1 MAKIKSTSW
10 SQCSYYNLKSD
21 DVSCVWVGGGWWETA
36 VVEARSGDT
45 NTQHAC
51 IQMHSGHEAR
61 QEPRFQL
68 SSTLTFFYFPLSS
81 ICQRFVVVPVAVGA
95 VAVDVGPRTYHTYAH
110 VGAAFALIKAQTDDG
125 LTAFVR

>member
-1 MAKIKSTSW
+1 
-10 SQCSYYNLKSD
+10 
-21 DVSCVWVGGGWWETA
+21 
-36 VVEARSGDT
+36 
-45 NTQHAC
+45 
-51 IQMHSGHEAR
+51 MHSDAFRAR
-61 QEPRFQL
+61 GKARASF
-68 SSTLTFFYFPLSS
+68 STVVDTFFYFPLSS